1 MDLEAGLKR
10 GPFTETQIS
19 QLIELVPGLDSGQ
32 VQWLNGY
39 LTGISLSFS
48 DIVLPPQE
56 RADVLPPAEAADAEP
71 IWILYGT
78 HTGNCEKLARQTAE
92 RLARAGKQA
101 KVQDMG
107 TFKTKTLKNI
117 TRLLVIVSTDG
128 EGEPPPPAEELHAF
142 LRGERAFKLEQMRYS
157 VLSLGDTSYS
167 FFCQTGKDF
176 DEALEKLGA
185 RRISARVDC
194 DVDYEQGYEQWIS
207 ELVTALGSLSVRR
220 DGVLVDGAGAA
231 GETVRTDAIYDRSH
245 PFRAKVLNKINLNG
259 RGSTKETLHLELDLS
274 GSGLHYQ
281 PGDALG
287 VYGFNPPRVV
297 NPVLEALGFTGEE
310 TVETHRGSRRL
321 SDALREDYEL
331 TPLTA
336 YSLSRYAELTGS
348 GKLKDLVSDHAA
360 TAGYVYGRDL
370 LDLIGETPFKL
381 TPQSF
386 VSVLRK
392 NTARMY
398 SIASS
403 PQAVDEEV
411 HIVVSVVRYE
421 AYGRKRLGHCS
432 SYLLEQAEPGD
443 ELLVFV
449 DENSRFRLPDDA
461 SRPIIM
467 VGAGTGVA
475 PYRAFLQ
482 QREAL
487 DHPGRS
493 WLFFGD
499 RNFRTDFLYQTEW
512 LQYLRDGSLT
522 RADVAFSR
530 DQAQKLYVQDRMA
543 ARGRELYEWLQEGA
557 HFYVCGDKSRMAR
570 DVDHALRQIIQT
582 HGAMTEDDAR
592 EYVKRLQRENRYQTD
607 VY

>member
-56 RADVLPPAEAADAEP
+56 RADVLPAAEAADTEP

-92 RLARAGKQA
+92 RLTRAGKQA

-107 TFKTKTLKNI
+107 TFKTQTLRNI

-128 EGEPPPPAEELHAF
+128 EGEPPPPAEDLHAF
-142 LRGERAFKLEQMRYS
+142 LRGPRAFKLEQMRYS
-157 VLSLGDTSYS
+157 VLSLGDTSYVC
-167 FFCQTGKDF
+167 FCQTGKDF

-194 DVDYEQGYEQWIS
+194 DVDYGQGYEQWIRD
-207 ELVTALGSLSVRR
+207 LITALGSLSVRR
-220 DGVLVDGAGAA
+220 DGVLVDGTGAA
-231 GETVRTDAIYDRSH
+231 GETARPAAVYDRGH
-245 PFRAKVLNKINLNG
+245 PFRAKVLHKINLNG

-274 GSGLHYQ
+274 GSELHYQ

-297 NPVLEALGFTGEE
+297 NPVLEALGFTGAE
-310 TVETHRGSRRL
+310 TVETHKGSRSL
-321 SDALREDYEL
+321 SEALREDYEL

-336 YSLSRYAELTGS
+336 YSVSRYAELTGS
-348 GKLKDLVSDHAA
+348 EKLKDLARDHVAA
-360 TAGYVYGRDL
+360 AGYVYGRDL
-370 LDLIGETPFKL
+370 LDLIRETPCTL

-403 PQAVDEEV
+403 PHAVDEEV

-421 AYGRKRLGHCS
+421 AHGRKRLGHCS

-487 DHPGRS
+487 GHPGKS

-512 LQYLRDGSLT
+512 LQYLKEGSLT

-530 DQAQKLYVQDRMA
+530 DQAQKLYVQDRMI
-543 ARGRELYEWLQEGA
+543 ARGREVYEWLLEGA
-557 HFYVCGDKSRMAR
+557 HFYVCGDKSRMAG
-570 DVDHALRQIIQT
+570 DVDNALKQIIQT
-582 HGAMTEDDAR
+582 HGAMTEDGAR
-592 EYVKRLQRENRYQTD
+592 EYVKRLQKENRYQTD